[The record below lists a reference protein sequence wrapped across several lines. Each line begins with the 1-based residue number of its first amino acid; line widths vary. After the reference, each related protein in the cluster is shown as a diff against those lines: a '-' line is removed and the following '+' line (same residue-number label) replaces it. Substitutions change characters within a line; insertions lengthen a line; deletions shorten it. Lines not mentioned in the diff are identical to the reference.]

1 MVNIGSVI
9 PAATRSG
16 QSRFGVLRLRG
27 SQYGRM
33 TIRPYPPEGGTPNKD
48 SGGVTRTH
56 VYTYDD
62 SGNMVHDENHAYGYD
77 PENRLVLV
85 RKSGPYGTLDYETIT
100 KYVYDGDHCI
110 AEYNAYN
117 QLKRKYIY
125 GPCTDEPI
133 CLIDTM
139 TSPAV
144 TSYYHFD
151 GLRSVVALTNS
162 SGNTVEVYEYDV
174 YGRVGA
180 TDANHPNRFMF
191 TGREYDKETG
201 LYYYRARYYN
211 PQIGRFLQTDP
222 VGYGAGMNLYAYC
235 GNNSTNCIDPSG
247 LKWEDP
253 AIRIIFYDSDDR
265 GDSSA
270 ANDPFWDVK
279 IDISGRAAQKAGYN
293 NSAEYIKALSSGTAL
308 LDKIMADM
316 PVDAITG
323 LKIYDRDAQVTIEG
337 LWILGHGSTFGDD
350 PRTGADNTVLH
361 WTQEYVDMFA
371 GLGQALDNNNGA
383 GATIH
388 LRSCSW
394 DGQQA
399 LHKASAAAI
408 ASGHAVTVPLK
419 TLVVDLGWNALIF
432 GDAPYYCTNGFAEV
446 TPIVKADGS
455 KGTWTHAYS
464 GYETEVDRP
473 EADKNQGVVYIRR
486 RVREGTIRVY

>member
-174 YGRVGA
+174 YGRPGA
-180 TDANHPNRFMF
+180 TDASHPNRIMF
-191 TGREYDKETG
+191 AGREYDKETG

-222 VGYGAGMNLYAYC
+222 IGYGDGMNWYAYC
-235 GNNSTNCIDPSG
+235 GNNPIV
-247 LKWEDP
+247 WADP
-253 AIRIIFYDSDDR
+253 AGLLDIKIAFYDGDEPYPPQYGSKHPWEERADDFAPWYFNM
-265 GDSSA
+265 GSTK
-270 ANDPFWDVK
+270 DVK
-279 IDISGRAAQKAGYN
+279 TVLEAIKWGNENMGWDLHITDIYFYDHCAYDVGKNFGMEFGDEWLPAG
-293 NSAEYIKALSSGTAL
+293 G
-308 LDKIMADM
+308 
-316 PVDAITG
+316 P
-323 LKIYDRDAQVTIEG
+323 YDRTMFDFCQELKDLTP
-337 LWILGHGSTFGDD
+337 DD
-350 PRTGADNTVLH
+350 CNLNFRQCYVARDPGVLS
-361 WTQEYVDMFA
+361 D
-371 GLGQALDNNNGA
+371 L
-383 GATIH
+383 ATW
-388 LRSCSW
+388 S
-394 DGQQA
+394 Q
-399 LHKASAAAI
+399 
-408 ASGHAVTVPLK
+408 
-419 TLVVDLGWNALIF
+419 
-432 GDAPYYCTNGFAEV
+432 
-446 TPIVKADGS
+446 
-455 KGTWTHAYS
+455 
-464 GYETEVDRP
+464 
-473 EADKNQGVVYIRR
+473 R
-486 RVREGTIRVY
+486 RVTGCEGIIADLWPATERPGPDYTMLGDLWFADPKKLERGRVWRVGEPNQPY